1 MTPTEGPSP
10 PDRTR
15 IVIAD
20 DDRLFAEML
29 RNALCAHDEFDVVG
43 IATDGAEAVDLAK
56 RLRPNLVLMD
66 WQMPHVDGIEAT
78 RTLRVLDDPP
88 AGVLIS
94 GTDAAGEVEAA
105 SAGAVGY
112 LRKARGLAELI
123 DVIALL
129 GTSIV
134 QSNWV

>member
-1 MTPTEGPSP
+1 
-10 PDRTR
+10 
-15 IVIAD
+15 V
-20 DDRLFAEML
+20 
-29 RNALCAHDEFDVVG
+29 
-43 IATDGAEAVDLAK
+43 
-56 RLRPNLVLMD
+56 
-66 WQMPHVDGIEAT
+66 
-78 RTLRVLDDPP
+78 
-88 AGVLIS
+88 VLIS

>member
-1 MTPTEGPSP
+1 VIPSESGHDAA
-10 PDRTR
+10 DRGSVPAGSHT
-15 IVIAD
+15 
-20 DDRLFAEML
+20 DRD
-29 RNALCAHDEFDVVG
+29 R
-43 IATDGAEAVDLAK
+43 
-56 RLRPNLVLMD
+56 
-66 WQMPHVDGIEAT
+66 
-78 RTLRVLDDPP
+78 PP
-88 AGVLIS
+88 AVVLIS